1 MESNSD
7 KTSKTYKANKSKV
20 LEKLRKSII
29 SKQTDN
35 KESAMNINVKKL
47 PEEAENPNEAENG

>member
-20 LEKLRKSII
+20 LEKLRKIDN
-29 SKQTDN
+29 KQTN
-35 KESAMNINVKKL
+35 R
-47 PEEAENPNEAENG
+47 